1 MIIYTVQSGDNIN
14 SIARRFG
21 IPPMRIAAD
30 NGLKNPA
37 QLVVGQNLLIMA
49 DSVRYVLQNGQTL
62 YSVSQEYGVPLETL
76 IAANPT
82 LNPLNLQAGDTVMI
96 PAGEDITRR
105 TAVFNG
111 YAYPSITPNS
121 LNCVLPFL
129 TFLSPFSYTLTPE
142 ADLIP
147 PDDSDLIYRAVRSAV
162 MPLMVVTNLY
172 DGGFSTE
179 VLSGIL
185 ADPALTE
192 KLISGIITEVQ
203 NKGYYGVNMD
213 IEYISPEDRELYNT
227 MLSQLAD
234 RLHSLGYILTV
245 ALAPK
250 ISADQQGLLYEAHDY
265 AAQGE
270 IADYVIIMTY
280 EWGYTYGPPLAVSPI
295 NEIRKVLDYAV
306 TEIPPEKILMGM
318 PNYGYDWTLPYMRG
332 TAARSVGLTEALEL
346 ALRSG
351 SEIRFDE
358 SAQTPYFNYTTPEG
372 ESHVVWFDDPRSIRA
387 KLELINEYGI
397 AGASWWTVNRCYIPA
412 WLIMQE
418 LFDIQKL

>member
-1 MIIYTVQSGDNIN
+1 MIIYTVQSGDTLN

-30 NGLKNPA
+30 NVLRDPSRLA
-37 QLVVGQNLLIMA
+37 VGQNLLIAA
-49 DSVRYVLQNGQTL
+49 DSIRYTIQTGQTL
-62 YSVSQEYGVPLETL
+62 YSLSQEYGVPLERL
-76 IAANPT
+76 IEANPT
-82 LNPLNLQAGDTVMI
+82 LNPLDLRPGQTVII
-96 PAGEDITRR
+96 PMNEEIKRR

-121 LNCVLPFL
+121 LNCVMPFL

-172 DGGFSTE
+172 DGGFSTDA
-179 VLSGIL
+179 LSGIL

-192 KLISGIITEVQ
+192 KLITGIIEEVK

-213 IEYISPEDRELYNT
+213 MEYIAPTDREAYNRFLRELT
-227 MLSQLAD
+227 D
-234 RLHSLGYILTV
+234 RLHSAGYIVTV

-250 ISADQQGLLYEAHDY
+250 ISADQQGLLYESHDY
-265 AAQGE
+265 AVQGE
-270 IADYVIIMTY
+270 IADYVIVMTY

-295 NEIRKVLDYAV
+295 NEVRRVLDYAV

-332 TAARSVGLTEALEL
+332 TPAQSVGLAEAAEL
-346 ALRSG
+346 AARYNA
-351 SEIRFDE
+351 EVHFDE
-358 SAQTPYFNYTTPEG
+358 AAQSPYFNYTTPEG
-372 ESHVVWFDDPRSIRA
+372 VSHVVWFDDPRSIRA
-387 KLELINEYGI
+387 KLELINEYGL
-397 AGASWWTVNRCYIPA
+397 AGASWWTVNRCYLPA

-418 LFDIQKL
+418 LFDIQKI